1 MTDGRTPRTI
11 PHRTPASSAAEG
23 ERGAAS
29 IQTVITYPVVLLLIF
44 AMVQGVI
51 YFHAQ
56 NVARSVANGAVQAA
70 RLETGTEAD
79 GYAEASARLDRGRDV
94 FASVDVV
101 VERGPE
107 VATATVEGLAPSLV
121 PGFRG
126 LRVEQTASGPVERF
140 TPAVAP

>member
-1 MTDGRTPRTI
+1 MMQERTRRALPFCTPPR
-11 PHRTPASSAAEG
+11 PGPAG

-29 IQTVITYPVVLLLIF
+29 IQTVITYPVVLLMVF

-51 YFHAQ
+51 YYHAQ

-79 GYAEASARLDRGRDV
+79 GYAEAAARLDRGRDV
-94 FASVDVV
+94 FASVDVFV
-101 VERGPE
+101 DRGEE
-107 VATATVEGLAPSLV
+107 VATATVVGLAPSLV

-126 LRVEQTASGPVERF
+126 LRVEQTATGPVERF
-140 TPAVAP
+140 TPAVGP

>member
-1 MTDGRTPRTI
+1 MTDGRTSGLI
-11 PHRTPASSAAEG
+11 PHHASTRSVAAG

-44 AMVQGVI
+44 GMVQGAI

-70 RLETGTEAD
+70 RLENATEAD
-79 GYAEASARLDRGRDV
+79 GYVEASARLNRGRDV

-101 VERGPE
+101 VQRGEE

-126 LRVEQTASGPVERF
+126 LRVAQTATGPIERF
-140 TPAVAP
+140 TPAVGP

>member
-1 MTDGRTPRTI
+1 M
-11 PHRTPASSAAEG
+11 PAGPDAER

-44 AMVQGVI
+44 GIVQGVI

-70 RLETGTEAD
+70 RLENGTIAD
-79 GYAEASARLDRGRDV
+79 GYAEAAARLDRGRDV
-94 FASVDVV
+94 FASVEVFVDRD
-101 VERGPE
+101 EE

-126 LRVEQTASGPVERF
+126 LRVEQTATGPVERF
-140 TPAVAP
+140 TPAVGP